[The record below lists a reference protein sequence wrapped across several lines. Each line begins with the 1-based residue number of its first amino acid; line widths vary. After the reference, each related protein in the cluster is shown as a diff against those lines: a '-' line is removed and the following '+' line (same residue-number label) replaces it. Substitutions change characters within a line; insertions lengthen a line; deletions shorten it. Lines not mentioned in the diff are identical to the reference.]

1 LKKLSNALDDVVV
14 DVTVQLMSIDSHILS
29 EVKQLLEPSPE
40 VLFYIHK
47 FVDRILQVFLGE
59 FGGFFM
65 KQFMNFRILLK
76 IVDKSRLEIVFGFL
90 FVLEL

>member
-1 LKKLSNALDDVVV
+1 M

-29 EVKQLLEPSPE
+29 EVEQLFEPSPE

-47 FVDRILQVFLGE
+47 FVDRILQVFFGE